1 MKIAIVTSGG
11 LPVPNV
17 KGGGAQTLITAIL
30 DQNEIKGENEFVV
43 FSSYDNKAKEQSE
56 KYKKSRFCFLPQK
69 ERTLKDKIKGKIMKE
84 YRL

>member
-43 FSSYDNKAKEQSE
+43 FSLVMTIKQKSSQKNIRSQDFIFCHKKKELL
-56 KYKKSRFCFLPQK
+56 KIKSRV
-69 ERTLKDKIKGKIMKE
+69 R
-84 YRL
+84 

>member
-43 FSSYDNKAKEQSE
+43 FSSQKNIRSQDFIFCHKKKELL
-56 KYKKSRFCFLPQK
+56 KIKSRV
-69 ERTLKDKIKGKIMKE
+69 R
-84 YRL
+84 